1 MDNNELAGLAKG
13 RAPDGKME
21 PRAAGP
27 KSTTVAK
34 NSALG
39 NMWSKAPPKS
49 AAANQKGVT
58 ADNRKS
64 APAKAVDAQA
74 QLQAQ
79 SDVSTSFTPAN
90 AWR

>member
-1 MDNNELAGLAKG
+1 MNNNELAGLAKG

-21 PRAAGP
+21 SKAAAP
-27 KSTTVAK
+27 KYTTAAK

-39 NMWSKAPPKS
+39 SMWSKAPPKS

-58 ADNRKS
+58 ADTGKP

-79 SDVSTSFTPAN
+79 SDVSTSFISGN
-90 AWR
+90 AWQ